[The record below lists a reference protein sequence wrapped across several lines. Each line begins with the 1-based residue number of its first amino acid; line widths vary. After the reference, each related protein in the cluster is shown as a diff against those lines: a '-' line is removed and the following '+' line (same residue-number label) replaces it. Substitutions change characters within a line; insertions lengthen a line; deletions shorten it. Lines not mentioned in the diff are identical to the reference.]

1 MSLEDQV
8 ENAGRALDRE
18 GRRTLGRQGSDRP
31 LLRGDG
37 LVPAPPRTRTNRRT
51 YSEGDL
57 RRLKFVRH
65 ARELGLDI
73 EAIRQLLAL
82 AGLPDEPCEE
92 ADQIARAR
100 LSEVE
105 CKIVRLRALR
115 RELQGMVDSGNHG
128 VVRECRVIEVLA
140 GPAA

>member
-1 MSLEDQV
+1 MQDELSIGKVAEFSGV
-8 ENAGRALDRE
+8 KVPTIRYYEE
-18 GRRTLGRQGSDRP
+18 I
-31 LLRGDG
+31 G
-37 LVPAPPRTRTNRRT
+37 LVPAPPRTGTNRRT
-51 YSEGDL
+51 YSEGDV

-65 ARELGLDI
+65 ARELGFDI

-82 AGLPDEPCEE
+82 AGLPDEPCKE

-128 VVRECRVIEVLA
+128 VVRECRVIDMLA
-140 GPAA
+140 GSGGVNG